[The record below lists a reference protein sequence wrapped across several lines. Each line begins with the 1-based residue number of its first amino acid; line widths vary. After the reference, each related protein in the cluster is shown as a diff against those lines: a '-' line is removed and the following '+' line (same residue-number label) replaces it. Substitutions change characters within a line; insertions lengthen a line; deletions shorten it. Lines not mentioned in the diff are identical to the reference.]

1 MGLFSKGKDS
11 ENKGSNQSWYAD
23 RYQSIAVQRNM
34 LFFLSIVALVATVI
48 SVIFISKVTLSKT
61 IEPLVV
67 QVEDKTGITTLVNP
81 RSEERW
87 TTDKSINTYFL
98 VSYLRARETYNI
110 SSYAHNYNIVAR
122 LMSSS
127 RVYSQFKNILNDPST
142 NPISLY
148 GANNSTNIKIRSIQ
162 FLKVSDTDNK
172 AQIRFSIVEQGGSRK
187 VHNKI
192 VALDW
197 GYVELNL
204 SFEDRTIN
212 PLGFQVKAYS
222 ISDDVG

>member
-11 ENKGSNQSWYAD
+11 DNNGANQNWYAD

-34 LFFLSIVALVATVI
+34 LFFLSITALVATVI

-67 QVEDKTGITTLVNP
+67 QVEDNTGFTTLVNP
-81 RSEERW
+81 RLDERW

-98 VSYLRARETYNI
+98 VNYLRARETYNI
-110 SSYAHNYNIVAR
+110 SSYAHNYNIVTR

-127 RVYSQFKNILNDPST
+127 GVYSQFKSSLNNPST
-142 NPISLY
+142 NPISIY
-148 GANNSTNIKIRSIQ
+148 GANNSTNLKIRSVQ
-162 FLKVSDTDNK
+162 FLKISPTDNK
-172 AQIRFSIVEQGGSRK
+172 AQIRFSIVEQGGTRK
-187 VHNKI
+187 VQNKI

-197 GYVELNL
+197 SYVELNL
-204 SFEDRTIN
+204 SFEDRTVN